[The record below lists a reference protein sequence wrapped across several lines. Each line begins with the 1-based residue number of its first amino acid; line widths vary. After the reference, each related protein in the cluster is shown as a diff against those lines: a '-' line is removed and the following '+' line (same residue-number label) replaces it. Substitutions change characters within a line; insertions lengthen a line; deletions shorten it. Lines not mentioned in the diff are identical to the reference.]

1 MRKSSDVL
9 KEQIADIPCV
19 LGRDN
24 VLRVTRSYFASYELD
39 NPEQRIGLF
48 ADRLIFEDP
57 AGVLRATNKPTL
69 RAFFAQLTVG
79 GFQLRFEE
87 KQVVVVGGSCLV
99 VAVVYITV
107 GDNRPATLD
116 LFIVF
121 RINEDGLIEEFRT
134 YFDQYC
140 VHDAFD

>member
-1 MRKSSDVL
+1 MNRSSDVL
-9 KEQIADIPCV
+9 KAQIANAPIV
-19 LGRDN
+19 LRRDDA
-24 VLRVTRSYFASYELD
+24 LRVTRSYFSSYDLGR
-39 NPEQRIGLF
+39 PEQRIRLF
-48 ADRLIFEDP
+48 AERFIFEDP
-57 AGVLRATNKPTL
+57 AGVPRASDKHTL
-69 RAFFAQLTVG
+69 RTFFAKLAAG

-87 KQVVVVGGSCLV
+87 KRIIVVGNSCLV
-99 VAVVYITV
+99 AALAHVTV
-107 GDNRPATLD
+107 GDSRPAMLE